1 MPAAEQRTRGWQ
13 VTALVRTRT
22 GRGLRRAAVLLVV
35 LLVVSVGA
43 LWWIAGATRTHV
55 TAYFD
60 KAVGLYAGSAVRVLG
75 VQVGEVEGVHPD
87 GPVVRAELSV
97 DRSVRVPAGA
107 RAVVVSPSLVSD
119 RYVQLTPA
127 YSGGPSLS
135 SGAVIP
141 RQRTAT
147 PVELDELYRSANR
160 LSTALGPEGANKNGA
175 LSNLLNTGAANLR
188 GNGPKLNDAVKQLS
202 EAANTLQGSKGDLFT
217 TVDNLNKFT
226 GALAAS
232 DEQIHQFDARFADVS
247 GYLARD
253 SQQMGAALSSLSG
266 SLNDVNGFVKDNR
279 GLLQSNVDKLTGV
292 SKALVDQRRSVAEI
306 LDVAPLAASNFI
318 NTYDAA
324 SGSTAV
330 RLDLAE
336 FGYPP
341 TMMVC
346 LLLKHSTPRTLPPAV
361 RDTCQKL
368 APLVD
373 GALHLPTPDQALDS
387 LQKGQ
392 LPPLPL
398 PLVDSLNQQKA
409 GQAAARPGGGGP
421 R

>member
-1 MPAAEQRTRGWQ
+1 M
-13 VTALVRTRT
+13 TALVRTPT
-22 GRGLRRAAVLLVV
+22 GRGLRRAAALLVV

-43 LWWIAGATRTHV
+43 LWWLAGATRTHV

-75 VQVGEVEGVHPD
+75 VQVGEVDAVHPD
-87 GPVVRAELSV
+87 GPLVRTELSI
-97 DRSVRVPAGA
+97 DRSVRIPDGA
-107 RAVVVSPSLVSD
+107 LAVVVSPSLVSD

-127 YSGGPSLS
+127 YSGGPSMS

-141 RQRTAT
+141 RERTAT
-147 PVELDELYRSANR
+147 PVELDDLYRSANR
-160 LSTALGPEGANKNGA
+160 LSAALGPEGANKNGA

-188 GNGPKLNDAVKQLS
+188 GNGQKLNDTIKQLS
-202 EAANTLQGSKGDLFT
+202 DAANTLQGSRGDLFT

-232 DEQIHQFDARFADVS
+232 DDQIHQFDARFADVN
-247 GYLARD
+247 GFLAQD
-253 SQQMGAALSSLSG
+253 SQQMGAALNSLST
-266 SLNDVNGFVKDNR
+266 SLNDVNGFVEDNR

-292 SKALVDQRRSVAEI
+292 SKALVDQRQSIAEV

-336 FGYPP
+336 FSYPP

-346 LLLKHSTPRTLPPAV
+346 LLLKHSTPRALPPAV
-361 RDTCQKL
+361 SDTCRKL

-373 GALHLPTPDQALDS
+373 GALHLPTTDQALDS
-387 LQKGQ
+387 LQRGQ

-398 PLVDSLNQQKA
+398 PLIDSMNQQKA
-409 GQAAARPGGGGP
+409 GENAGRAAGGGP